1 MNEIHVTGYQIT
13 ANDKTQVTIID
24 EKNARTLFE
33 GIDMKVKPTEYIK
46 FDSNYKAW
54 RFLERVGSRANPDII
69 IGRQIPVPTL
79 DIKLEVDKRDL
90 DITMAFKDPMEI
102 MKLQSKILDGDY
114 IIDPTNLPVI
124 GAVHIK
130 RNYHPSD
137 DIKYTAHIPIIMDY
151 LWGDECFV
159 IYAMNAVRMEGH
171 IIELVMESFHSLMLG
186 DKYNIIPDEYASL
199 VNMSYDEIT
208 VEIANAYKVAHNMVN
223 VWYAVQIALLNPI
236 CTEYTKTEMVPLR
249 EPYTSDKKHKKPPKK
264 KYIKR
269 LYIDDVK
276 MNEIGICTEQTKH
289 KYTKPIWWVMGH
301 YRTYKSGK
309 RVFIQGYWKGALR
322 ELKNAEPRERE
333 IIEGDD

>member
-1 MNEIHVTGYQIT
+1 MSEIHVTGYQVT
-13 ANDKTQVTIID
+13 ASDKTQVTIID
-24 EKNARTLFE
+24 EENARTLFN

-46 FDSNYKAW
+46 FDSNYEAW
-54 RFLERVGSRANPDII
+54 RFLERVGSHANPDII
-69 IGRQIPVPTL
+69 ISRQIPVPTL
-79 DIKLEVDKRDL
+79 EIKLEVDKRKL
-90 DITMAFKDPMEI
+90 DITMAFKDPLEI
-102 MKLQSKILDGDY
+102 MKLQTKILDGDY

-124 GAVHIK
+124 GAVHLK

-137 DIKYTAHIPIIMDY
+137 DMKYTAHIPIIMNY
-151 LWGDECFV
+151 LWDEERFV
-159 IYAMNAVRMEGH
+159 IYAMDAVRMEGH
-171 IIELVMESFHSLMLG
+171 TIELVMDSFHGLMLG
-186 DKYNIIPDEYASL
+186 DKYGIVPDSFSSL

-208 VEIANAYKVAHNMVN
+208 VEVTNAYKIAHNMVG

-236 CTEYTKTEMVPLR
+236 CTEYTKTEMVPSQ
-249 EPYTSDKKHKKPPKK
+249 ESFTSNKKQKKPPKK

-269 LYIDDVK
+269 LYIDADK
-276 MNEIGICTEQTKH
+276 MDEIGICTEQTKH

-333 IIEGDD
+333 IVDE